1 MKRLIRAETI
11 YNLDSDIPIPD
22 NPIHGWG
29 PIFTTGGLEDFQ
41 YLFIGGKKVGC
52 VYSWEDDGDWGISA
66 SIGSGRPWE
75 NEPLGRF
82 DSRKEAQ
89 KAVEDAQ
96 GGRY

>member
-1 MKRLIRAETI
+1 MKRLIRSNTL
-11 YNLDSDIPIPD
+11 YNLDSETPMPD

-29 PIFTTGGLEDFQ
+29 PNFGTGSGEDYQ

-52 VYSWEDDGDWGISA
+52 VYHWEDDGDYGYMA
-66 SIGSGRPWE
+66 SVGSGRPRE
-75 NEPLGRF
+75 NKSLGTF

-89 KAVEDAQ
+89 KAVEDTQ